1 MIIISE
7 NYFWDIYLRNISE
20 ICIWEI
26 YLNNIFGKYIRELK
40 CKYNMTLIAEI
51 CHFAQTNQP
60 SIEGSIECRIVQK
73 ASFPLH
79 HGSFGYIST
88 VDPNILEMDY
98 TTWKI
103 WKAYLETGVRWC
115 RDCNFCVWFLSCI
128 HQVFKFKKN
137 EKKNVRK
144 YL

>member
-79 HGSFGYIST
+79 HGSFGYIWIHL
-88 VDPNILEMDY
+88 NIWSKYIRNGVYNTERCKKHSY
-98 TTWKI
+98 VI
-103 WKAYLETGVRWC
+103 CFYLRFQDKVPY
-115 RDCNFCVWFLSCI
+115 FLLI
-128 HQVFKFKKN
+128 LFTLKDVT
-137 EKKNVRK
+137 
-144 YL
+144 